1 MYLEILL
8 SNKNVPKC
16 GHWRQEFK
24 FGFFFWGG
32 GTPVFEGDARR
43 RGAPGSLR
51 QNRPQP
57 SRRREG
63 VVPVVVVGHSDADAD
78 AATDADADAVADQA
92 PVAVSFRRRSQEKVS
107 KKNNFF
113 FNFYIQNRLLSLII
127 ESKNRI
133 E

>member
-1 MYLEILL
+1 MRPLKARIQ
-8 SNKNVPKC
+8 V
-16 GHWRQEFK
+16 W
-24 FGFFFWGG
+24 FFFLGGG

-92 PVAVSFRRRSQEKVS
+92 PVAVSFRRRSREKVS

-113 FNFYIQNRLLSLII
+113 FQFLYPKSITVAYY
-127 ESKNRI
+127 
-133 E
+133 